1 MYDSIG
7 SCRISELSPGAKHF
21 RVGIQLGSDHTRAML
36 DSGATGLFINKRYV
50 ERLHIP
56 TTRLTQQLPLYN
68 IDGSNNA
75 AGTITD
81 FA

>member
-1 MYDSIG
+1 
-7 SCRISELSPGAKHF
+7 
-21 RVGIQLGSDHTRAML
+21 ML
-36 DSGATGLFINKRYV
+36 DSGATGLFINKRYI

-56 TTRLTQQLPLYN
+56 MTRLTQQLPLYN

-81 FA
+81 FARLHLTVGEHSKEWDFLVTDIGPENVILGLPWL